1 MNFRCINLS
10 SWYYN
15 LKCYSADR
23 SLATTFH
30 NSPLMTEEKSNAND
44 SGVFFKQIKSSP

>member
-1 MNFRCINLS
+1 MN
-10 SWYYN
+10 
-15 LKCYSADR
+15 R

-44 SGVFFKQIKSSP
+44 SGVFFK